1 MSMSDIDIQKQ
12 AIDLTSKVGQRIGTL
27 SIEDPARPW
36 FLVELDKIAVTSA
49 AEKNSFEE
57 NSARISALKQLLHL
71 VFEHGFK
78 KQNPGASLQE
88 SGRQQ
93 SILTVQ
99 ARLPSNVL
107 DSTRNLNFSIEPA
120 LLHEIS
126 NANEQF
132 DPVSPTAK
140 VVSYLRSLDPSL
152 SLFGESELNQQGKQI
167 LEQLNVDDSQ
177 TKELMGV
184 MFQSRYHSFNVAV
197 QKHESIQVVEFAA
210 GVSPRGLQWSQN
222 SPGTIYFESDLPQ
235 LMVRKAKLIRNSL
248 ISSETDGRERGLL
261 HCCGIDVLNEDSIRK
276 ALELVDLDQ
285 RITFVTEELL
295 LYFSEEELGQ
305 FLTNIRNI
313 LMRYPKAIWISDL
326 VSSEELANFVS
337 CHSGVASAVK
347 SVFEMTGRSVVSQN
361 PFPNVTAFTEFLNR
375 FGLEIIDRTPLDSTL
390 GSINFEHTL
399 SLKQMKNI
407 VGERCVYSIK
417 TLS

>member
-1 MSMSDIDIQKQ
+1 M
-12 AIDLTSKVGQRIGTL
+12 

-36 FLVELDKIAVTSA
+36 FSVELDKIAVTSSS
-49 AEKNSFEE
+49 EQNSFEE

-78 KQNPGASLQE
+78 LQNPGAIAGSD
-88 SGRQQ
+88 RQQ
-93 SILTVQ
+93 SMLTVQ

-107 DSTRNLNFSIEPA
+107 DSTRKFNFSIEPA

-126 NANEQF
+126 KANEQF

-167 LEQLNVDDSQ
+167 LEQLDIDDFQ

-184 MFQSRYHSFNVAV
+184 MFQSRYHAFNVAV
-197 QKHESIQVVEFAA
+197 QQHDSNQVVEFAA

-248 ISSETDGRERGLL
+248 MSSATKRQERGLL
-261 HCCGIDVLNEDSIRK
+261 HCCGIDVLNEDSICK

-285 RITFVTEELL
+285 RITFVTEGLL
-295 LYFSEEELGQ
+295 LYFAEEELGK
-305 FLTNIRNI
+305 FLTNIKNI
-313 LMRYPKAIWISDL
+313 LTRHPKAIWISDL
-326 VSSEELANFVS
+326 VSSEDLKSFVS
-337 CHSGVASAVK
+337 CHPGVASTVK
-347 SVFEMTGRSVVSQN
+347 GVFKMTGRAVVTHN
-361 PFPNVTAFTEFLNR
+361 PFPNVTAFSKFLNR
-375 FGLEIIDRTPLDSTL
+375 FGLEIVDRTSLESTL
-390 GSINFEHTL
+390 SSINFEHTL
-399 SLKQMKNI
+399 SSKQMKQI

-417 TLS
+417 PLS

>member
-1 MSMSDIDIQKQ
+1 MPDLDIQQQ
-12 AIDLTSKVGQRIGTL
+12 AIDLTDKVSQRIDTL
-27 SIEDPARPW
+27 DPKDPTRPW
-36 FLVELDKIAVTSA
+36 FLVELEKIAVTA
-49 AEKNSFEE
+49 ATEKNSFQE

-78 KQNPGASLQE
+78 IQNPNAAPQE
-88 SGRQQ
+88 DGYQQ
-93 SILTVQ
+93 SFLTVQ

-107 DSTRNLNFSIEPA
+107 DSARELNFSIEPA

-126 NANEQF
+126 RANEQF

-167 LEQLNVDDSQ
+167 LDQLDVNDSQ

-184 MFQSRYHSFNVAV
+184 MFQSRYHAFNVAIH
-197 QKHESIQVVEFAA
+197 QHDSAQVIEFAA

-222 SPGTIYFESDLPQ
+222 SPGTVYFESDLPQ

-248 ISSETDGRERGLL
+248 MSSSTTERERGLL

-276 ALELVDLDQ
+276 ALEVVDPNQ
-285 RITFVTEELL
+285 FITFLSEGLL
-295 LYFSEEELGQ
+295 LYFGEEELGR

-313 LMRYPKAIWISDL
+313 LVEYPKAIWISDL
-326 VSSEELANFVS
+326 VSSQELGDFVN
-337 CHSGVASAVK
+337 CHPGVAAAVK
-347 SVFEMTGRSVVSQN
+347 SVFKMTGRSVVRHN
-361 PFPNVTAFTEFLNR
+361 PFPDITAFEEFLKK
-375 FGLEIIDRTPLDSTL
+375 FGLEIKTKTALKSTL
-390 GSINFEHTL
+390 GSISFEHML
-399 SLKQMKNI
+399 SLNQMRQI
-407 VGERCVYSIK
+407 VGERCVYSIQP
-417 TLS
+417 SS